1 MRHGRVLRR
10 PLIVVLAAA
19 VMLLP
24 PSILAATKAL
34 ELTGNAWVSPGEA
47 GTDSSDAL
55 EKFSVNG
62 QSNNCEGI
70 NGIPFGSDPGWA
82 KVGGD
87 ASPFVPFVKLEG
99 QVLPDLAHALVKTGD
114 DRYKTNPFVTATDN
128 TFNHYTRD
136 LNVFVTLDPS
146 SRWALADGNF
156 AIEDDDGE
164 SELNELGL
172 IELEWEHGAVPAW
185 ARPSSYDRIA
195 AFGWHVFDC
204 GHGNPDRY
212 RTEIHSPV
220 GWVSYRNTSN
230 THDWDQDPGAKKSQ
244 DPWIWYENGDHQGIG
259 ETFPDTGLLDT
270 PVQSTVADA
279 FFSSFGGN
287 IPESV
292 NGCDDDTFIADDT
305 ANAHCYDE
313 VVPNSWEWWQPL
325 LKEDYTFFIPAPPR
339 PSPNAQLVWSSV
351 DHCAETPAN
360 PGNPGNDVEGAGEA
374 GPGET
379 AFDIG
384 SATCNIP
391 DHVETTSNGITV
403 TVRAHS
409 GADGIAGN
417 ADDPT
422 YPSNDYVAF
431 GKRYK
436 VAWDYVPAGAD
447 RVKTFNVHFDTLR
460 VYDDAEP
467 CIEDG
472 EWSMSIFVNE
482 QWRHP
487 IDGHGDSDTPFW
499 SDGAI
504 DDDKC
509 IIGHDPTYQ
518 PYDIGELFTVNV
530 VRGESIFVREKSYD
544 VDFISNDDTNPVVYA
559 FRSAPGTYVD
569 GVTDTDVEGA
579 HTIVYTISDVT
590 LPQPPA
596 CCITFGDPQYGP
608 NAETDGLLRV
618 NGTDAHETPI
628 TVEHP
633 DVDGLEWRITKDG
646 DLLPGTW
653 AFDLDASDSL
663 RIDLPS
669 ASSASGT
676 YTVQWATIR
685 TTDGQQIVSPR
696 ETFRIQLDN
705 TPPVLDLPDP
715 ITVYADQTA
724 GKVVDYV
731 VTATDN
737 FPGPIVLSCVPPSGS
752 LFPNGKNAPLTTTVN
767 CSATDAVEN
776 TSTGSFT
783 VTVVS
788 PFGYIPDYIV
798 LGRDWATLG
807 SGTIVNGTPANLA
820 NVGAFDQS
828 AGVPNQAGFE
838 LVAGPSAM
846 LLGGSQAAAHS
857 DRIEASTNAGDVFYV
872 DQYYAGN
879 GAVLTPKVGYVP
891 LWFNMPAVP
900 SFSAG
905 GANRSLSG
913 TTSLDAGTY
922 GELSVKANA
931 VVTLTGGTYN
941 FTSVEVKPGAK
952 VHAAGATTI
961 RVSGRVLL
969 ASGTELGPAPGGA
982 VQPHDVVL
990 YATGVDGPPN
1000 TPGDAI
1006 SFGSYTVL
1014 GVNAHAPNGTLAV
1027 GSYAVGKGAFVGKR
1041 VAVASHVTL
1050 SEDSV
1055 FVQP

>member
-1 MRHGRVLRR
+1 
-10 PLIVVLAAA
+10 LAAA
-19 VMLLP
+19 VVFLIAAP
-24 PSILAATKAL
+24 ALA
-34 ELTGNAWVSPGEA
+34 LTGNGWISPGEA

-62 QSNNCEGI
+62 RTNLCEGI

-87 ASPFVPFVKLEG
+87 PNPFVPFATLEG
-99 QVLPDLAHALVKTGD
+99 QVLPDLAHATVKTED
-114 DRYKTNPFVTATDN
+114 DRYKTNPLITSTDN
-128 TFNHYTRD
+128 TFNHYMRD
-136 LNVFVTLDPS
+136 MNVFVTLDPS

-156 AIEDDDGE
+156 ALEADGGE
-164 SELNELGL
+164 SEENEIGL
-172 IELEWEHGAVPAW
+172 LEAEWERGAVPPW
-185 ARPSSYDRIA
+185 ARPASYDRIVL
-195 AFGWHVFDC
+195 FGWHVFDC

-220 GWVSYRNTSN
+220 GWVSLRNTANS
-230 THDWDQDPGAKKSQ
+230 HDWDQDPGAKKSE
-244 DPWIWYENGDHQGIG
+244 DPWVWYEAGDHQGMG

-292 NGCDDDTFIADDT
+292 NGCDDDTFISDDT
-305 ANAHCYDE
+305 VNAQCFDDE
-313 VVPNSWEWWQPL
+313 FVPNSWEWWQPL
-325 LKEDYTFFIPAPPR
+325 LKEDYTFFVPAPPR
-339 PSPNAQLVWSSV
+339 PSPGTQLVWSSV
-351 DHCAETPAN
+351 DNCSATPPN
-360 PGNPGNDVEGAGEA
+360 PGNPGDDVEGAGEA
-374 GPGET
+374 DPGET
-379 AFDIG
+379 AYNIG
-384 SATCNIP
+384 NATCNIP
-391 DHVETTSNGITV
+391 DHVEVTNGPFDYGITV

-409 GADGIAGN
+409 GADGIVGTG
-417 ADDPT
+417 DDPT
-422 YPSNDYVAF
+422 YPSNNYVAF

-436 VAWDYVPAGAD
+436 VAWDYVPTGAG

-472 EWSMSIFVNE
+472 EWAMSIFVNE

-487 IDGHGDSDTPFW
+487 VDGHGDSDTPFW
-499 SDGAI
+499 SDGAV

-530 VRGESIFVREKSYD
+530 VPGEQIFVREKSYD

-569 GVTDTDVEGA
+569 GVSDTDVEGA

-590 LPQPPA
+590 KPQAPA
-596 CCITFGDPQYGP
+596 CCITIGDPQYGP
-608 NAETDGLLRV
+608 NPDTNGLIRV

-628 TVEHP
+628 TVSHP
-633 DVDGLEWRITKDG
+633 DADGLEWRFTKSG

-653 AFDLDASDSL
+653 NFDFDASDGL
-663 RIDLPS
+663 RIDLPN

-676 YTVQWATIR
+676 YTIEWATVR
-685 TTDGQQIVSPR
+685 TTDGLRIVSPR
-696 ETFRIQLDN
+696 ESFQVQLDN
-705 TPPVLDLPDP
+705 TPPTLDLPDP
-715 ITVYADQTA
+715 ITVNADQTA

-731 VTATDN
+731 VTALDN
-737 FPGPIVLSCVPPSGS
+737 FPGPIDISCVPPSGS

-767 CSATDAVEN
+767 CSATDSVEN

-788 PFGYIPDYIV
+788 PFGYIPDFVV
-798 LGRDWATLG
+798 LGIDWATVG
-807 SGTIVNGTPANLA
+807 SGTIVNGTSANLA

-828 AGVPNQAGFE
+828 AGVPNQDGFE
-838 LVAGPSAM
+838 IVVGPSAVF
-846 LLGGSQAAAHS
+846 LGGSQIAAHS
-857 DRIEASTNAGDVFYV
+857 DRVENSTIAGDVFYV
-872 DQYYAGN
+872 DQYFGGN
-879 GAVLTPKVGYVP
+879 GALFTPKVGYVP
-891 LWFNMPAVP
+891 LWFNMPTVP

-905 GANRSLSG
+905 GADQSLSG
-913 TTSLDAGTY
+913 TTSLGPGTY
-922 GELSVKANA
+922 GKLALKPNA
-931 VVTLTGGTYN
+931 VVTLSGGTYN
-941 FTSVEVKPGAK
+941 FTSVEVKAGAK
-952 VHAAGATTI
+952 LRAAAATTI
-961 RVSGRVLL
+961 RVVGRVLV
-969 ASGTELGPAPGGA
+969 SNGGEFGPAPGSA

-990 YATGVDGPPN
+990 YSTGVDGPPN
-1000 TPGDAI
+1000 KPAQAI
-1006 SFGSYTVL
+1006 EFGTYSIV
-1014 GVNAHAPNGTLAV
+1014 GINAYAPNGTLTIGSHAV
-1027 GSYAVGKGAFVGKR
+1027 GTGAFLGKR
-1041 VAVASHVTL
+1041 VAVGGSVTL
-1050 SEDSV
+1050 AEDSV

>member
-1 MRHGRVLRR
+1 MKLAITRR
-10 PLIVVLAAA
+10 RALLCCLAAGVA
-19 VMLLP
+19 VL
-24 PSILAATKAL
+24 IATPAFA
-34 ELTGNAWVSPGEA
+34 LTGNGWISPGEA

-62 QSNNCEGI
+62 LTNLCEGI
-70 NGIPFGSDPGWA
+70 NGIPFGSDPGWV

-87 ASPFVPFVKLEG
+87 PDPFVPFAKLEG
-99 QVLPDLAHALVKTGD
+99 QVLPDLAHATVKTED
-114 DRYKTNPFVTATDN
+114 DRYKTNPFITSTDN
-128 TFNHYTRD
+128 TFNHYMRD
-136 LNVFVTLDPS
+136 MNVFVTLDPS

-156 AIEDDDGE
+156 ALEADDGE
-164 SELNELGL
+164 SEENELGL
-172 IELEWEHGAVPAW
+172 IEAEWERGAVPPW
-185 ARPSSYDRIA
+185 ARPASYDRIA
-195 AFGWHVFDC
+195 LFGWHVFDC

-220 GWVSYRNTSN
+220 GWVSLRNTAN

-244 DPWIWYENGDHQGIG
+244 DPWVWYEAGDHQGIG

-305 ANAHCYDE
+305 VNAQCFDDE
-313 VVPNSWEWWQPL
+313 FVPNSWEWWQPL
-325 LKEDYTFFIPAPPR
+325 LKEDYTFFVPAPPR

-351 DHCAETPAN
+351 DNCSATPPN
-360 PGNPGNDVEGAGEA
+360 PGNPGDDVEGAGEA
-374 GPGET
+374 DPGET
-379 AFDIG
+379 AYNIG

-391 DHVETTSNGITV
+391 DDVQVTNGPFDYGITV

-417 ADDPT
+417 GDDPT
-422 YPSNDYVAF
+422 YPSNNYVAF

-467 CIEDG
+467 CGEDG
-472 EWSMSIFVNE
+472 EWAMSIFVNE

-487 IDGHGDSDTPFW
+487 VDGHGDSDTPFW
-499 SDGAI
+499 SDGAV

-530 VRGESIFVREKSYD
+530 VPGEQIFVREKSYD

-569 GVTDTDVEGA
+569 GVSDTDVEGA

-590 LPQPPA
+590 KPQAPA
-596 CCITFGDPQYGP
+596 CCITIGDPQYGP
-608 NAETDGLLRV
+608 NPDTDGLLRV

-628 TVEHP
+628 TVSHP
-633 DVDGLEWRITKDG
+633 DADGLEWRFTKSG
-646 DLLPGTW
+646 DLLPGSW
-653 AFDLDASDSL
+653 NFDFDASDGL

-676 YTVQWATIR
+676 YTIEWATVR
-685 TTDGQQIVSPR
+685 TTDGVRIVSPR
-696 ETFRIQLDN
+696 ESFQVQLDN
-705 TPPVLDLPDP
+705 TPPTLDLPDP

-731 VTATDN
+731 VTALDN
-737 FPGPIVLSCVPPSGS
+737 FPGPIDISCVPPSGS
-752 LFPNGKNAPLTTTVN
+752 LFANGKNAPLTTTVN

-776 TSTGSFT
+776 SSIGSFT

-788 PFGYIPDYIV
+788 PFGYIADFVV
-798 LGRDWATLG
+798 LGIDWATVG
-807 SGTIVNGTPANLA
+807 SGTIVNGTSANLA

-828 AGVPNQAGFE
+828 AGVPNQDGFE
-838 LVAGPSAM
+838 IVVGPAAM
-846 LLGGSQAAAHS
+846 FLGGSQIAAHS
-857 DRIEASTNAGDVFYV
+857 DRVENSTIAGDVFYV
-872 DQYYAGN
+872 DQYYGGN
-879 GAVLTPKVGYVP
+879 GALFTPKLGYVP
-891 LWFNMPAVP
+891 LWSNMPSVP

-905 GANRSLSG
+905 GADQSLSG
-913 TTSLDAGTY
+913 TTSLGPGTY
-922 GELSVKANA
+922 GALTVKPNA

-941 FTSVEVKPGAK
+941 FTSVEVKAGAK
-952 VHAAGATTI
+952 LRAAAATTI
-961 RVSGRVLL
+961 RVVGRVLV
-969 ASGTELGPAPGGA
+969 SNGGEVGPTPGGSI
-982 VQPHDVVL
+982 QPHDVVL

-1000 TPGDAI
+1000 KPGQAI
-1006 SFGSYTVL
+1006 EFGAYSVL
-1014 GVNAHAPNGTLAV
+1014 GINAYAPNGTLTIGSHAV
-1027 GSYAVGKGAFVGKR
+1027 GTGAFLGKR
-1041 VAVASHVTL
+1041 VAVGSNVTL
-1050 SEDSV
+1050 AEDSV
-1055 FVQP
+1055 FFQP